1 MIQSLLIA
9 NRGEIACRI
18 IRTARAMGIRTV
30 AVYSDADA
38 KALHV
43 RQADEA
49 VHIGPSPARESYLV
63 GEKIIAAAKA
73 TGAEAIHPGY
83 GFLSENAEFAQAV
96 IDAGLI
102 WVGPRPASITAM
114 GLKDAAKKLMA
125 AAGVPVTPGYM
136 GENQDPAF
144 LAAEADKIGYP
155 VLIKAVAG
163 GGGKGMRKVDAAADF
178 ADALTSC
185 QREAASSFGNAHV
198 LIEKYIQRPRHI
210 EVQVFGDTHGNIVH
224 LFERDCSLQ
233 RRHQKVIEEAP
244 APGMDEATREALCAA
259 AVKAA
264 QAVDY
269 VGAGTI
275 EFIADASEGLRADR
289 IWFMEMNTRLQVE
302 HPVTEEITGVDLV
315 EWQLRVASGEP
326 LPLKQEELSINGWAM
341 EARLYAED
349 PAKGFLPSIGKL
361 AHLHIPTRRPV
372 LDTGLGFPSGLAAES
387 PAPHQVRGDVRVDTG
402 VEVGGEV
409 SPFYDPM
416 IAKIIVSATSRTEAC
431 KAMADACTGVEV
443 APVRC
448 NANFVSRCAGHP
460 DFVAGDVS
468 TGFID
473 ERLDELVDSTV
484 SPAAI
489 MAAASWRLEEF
500 IDADYSRAPDAVWH
514 NAPSRLFGFRLNSGR
529 FSANLP
535 VSFDGQVHV
544 IEASSIP
551 DQSKSWEWE
560 LRLNGDPFE
569 ADGELPTTYGDMPG
583 GDGSIYVFD
592 KGRCVEF
599 DFGARHDGTGH
610 HASDGA
616 ILSPMP
622 GRIIAVMV
630 SAGEAVTKGQ
640 KLLTLEA
647 MKMEH
652 TLIAPFD
659 GVVAEL
665 NAAAGAQ
672 VQVEALL
679 ARIVDPDA

>member
-1 MIQSLLIA
+1 MIVSLLIA

-63 GEKIIAAAKA
+63 GEKIIAAALA

-83 GFLSENAEFAQAV
+83 GFLSENAEFAQSV

-102 WVGPRPASITAM
+102 WVGPAPASITAM
-114 GLKDAAKKLMA
+114 GLKDAAKTLMA

-136 GENQDPAF
+136 GADQSPDL
-144 LAAEADKIGYP
+144 LASEAEKIGYP

-163 GGGKGMRKVDAAADF
+163 GGGKGMRKVDAVEDF
-178 ADALTSC
+178 ADALASC
-185 QREAASSFGNAHV
+185 QREATASFGNAHV

-244 APGMDEATREALCAA
+244 APGMDEATREQLCAA

-264 QAVDY
+264 KAVDY

-326 LPLKQEELSINGWAM
+326 LPLSQDQLSINGWAM
-341 EARLYAED
+341 EARLYAEN
-349 PAKGFLPSIGKL
+349 PATGFLPSIGPL
-361 AHLHIPTRRPV
+361 DHL
-372 LDTGLGFPSGLAAES
+372 GLPDEL
-387 PAPHQVRGDVRVDTG
+387 RVDTG
-402 VEVGGEV
+402 VEQGGEV

-416 IAKIIVSATSRTEAC
+416 IAKLIASGDTR
-431 KAMADACTGVEV
+431 ADAIAALLDGIDGTEV
-443 APVRC
+443 WPVKT
-448 NANFVSRCAGHP
+448 NAGFLGRLLGLQEFA
-460 DFVAGDVS
+460 AGDVD
-468 TGFID
+468 TGLIAREVD
-473 ERLDELVDSTV
+473 ALVTPPEPDSDELEEV
-484 SPAAI
+484 AARLCASAGYGPI
-489 MAAASWRLEEF
+489 SAALGFR
-500 IDADYSRAPDAVWH
+500 I
-514 NAPSRLFGFRLNSGR
+514 NAPPRAEARILDDTGTIHIVPFGE
-529 FSANLP
+529 
-535 VSFDGQVHV
+535 V
-544 IEASSIP
+544 
-551 DQSKSWEWE
+551 
-560 LRLNGDPFE
+560 E
-569 ADGELPTTYGDMPG
+569 ADTPNADVLAFTEGFARRYVLAEPRGSGLGAV
-583 GDGSIYVFD
+583 GDGS
-592 KGRCVEF
+592 
-599 DFGARHDGTGH
+599 
-610 HASDGA
+610 

-622 GRIIAVMV
+622 GRIIAVEV
-630 SAGEAVTKGQ
+630 TAGQVVTKGQ

-652 TLIAPFD
+652 SLTAPFD

-665 NAAAGAQ
+665 HAKTGAQ
-672 VQVEALL
+672 VQVDALL
-679 ARIVDPDA
+679 VRIEAETD

>member
-1 MIQSLLIA
+1 MIASLLIA

-49 VHIGPSPARESYLV
+49 VHIGAPPPRESYLV
-63 GEKIIAAAKA
+63 SAKIIAAAKA

-83 GFLSENAEFAQAV
+83 GFLSENAEFAQSV
-96 IDAGLI
+96 IDAGLV
-102 WVGPRPASITAM
+102 WVGPAPASITAM

-125 AAGVPVTPGYM
+125 AAGVPVTPGYL
-136 GENQDPAF
+136 GEDQDPAT
-144 LAAEADKIGYP
+144 LAKEAAKIGYP

-163 GGGKGMRKVDAAADF
+163 GGGKGMRLVEQAADF

-244 APGMDEATREALCAA
+244 APGMDAATREDLCCAA
-259 AVKAA
+259 IRAAKAVN
-264 QAVDY
+264 Y

-315 EWQLRVASGEP
+315 EWQLRVASGEA
-326 LPLKQEELSINGWAM
+326 LPKRQDELSINGWAM

-349 PAKGFLPSIGKL
+349 PAKGFLPSVGKL
-361 AHLHIPTRRPV
+361 DLFE
-372 LDTGLGFPSGLAAES
+372 LGDAEGG
-387 PAPHQVRGDVRVDTG
+387 RIETG
-402 VEVGGEV
+402 VYEGAEV

-416 IAKIIVSATSRTEAC
+416 IAKIIALGKDRNAAREILHELVSQT
-431 KAMADACTGVEV
+431 VV
-443 APVRC
+443 WPVRT
-448 NANFVSRCAGHP
+448 NASFLAKALEHP
-460 DFVAGDVS
+460 DFVAGDVD
-468 TGFID
+468 TGLIGRDD
-473 ERLDELVDSTV
+473 EAMAASPLPSVEGLTLAAMELV
-484 SPAAI
+484 PAH
-489 MAAASWRLEEF
+489 
-500 IDADYSRAPDAVWH
+500 DVQ
-514 NAPSRLFGFRLNSGR
+514 GFRLNADR
-529 FSANLP
+529 KRSAWFAL
-535 VSFDGQVHV
+535 DGKATEVRLDQYGVEEPQTSVHLS
-544 IEASSIP
+544 E
-551 DQSKSWEWE
+551 QGQTWE
-560 LRLNGDPFE
+560 LTPWRV
-569 ADGELPTTYGDMPG
+569 G
-583 GDGSIYVFD
+583 GDLVAVG
-592 KGRCVEF
+592 
-599 DFGARHDGTGH
+599 DGT
-610 HASDGA
+610 

-622 GRIIAVMV
+622 GKIIAVEV
-630 SAGEAVTKGQ
+630 AAGDTVTKGQ

-652 TLIAPFD
+652 TLTAPFD

-665 NAAAGAQ
+665 NAIPGAQ

-679 ARIVDPDA
+679 ARIEAVGE

>member
-1 MIQSLLIA
+1 MIISLLIA

-18 IRTARAMGIRTV
+18 IRTAREMGIRTV

-43 RQADEA
+43 READEA
-49 VHIGPSPARESYLV
+49 VHIGPSPARESYLI

-96 IDAGLI
+96 ADAGLV
-102 WVGPRPASITAM
+102 WVGPKPSSITAM

-125 AAGVPVTPGYM
+125 DAGVAVTPGYM
-136 GENQDPAF
+136 GVNQDPAH
-144 LAAEADKIGYP
+144 LAEQAAQIGYP

-178 ADALTSC
+178 ADALASC
-185 QREAASSFGNAHV
+185 QREAAASFGNDHV
-198 LIEKYIQRPRHI
+198 LIEKYILTPRHI
-210 EVQVFGDTHGNIVH
+210 EVQVFGDTHGNVVH

-244 APGMDEATREALCAA
+244 APGMDEATRAELCAA
-259 AVKAA
+259 AVRAA
-264 QAVDY
+264 KAVDY

-326 LPLKQEELSINGWAM
+326 IPLSQDELAINGWAM

-349 PAKGFLPSIGKL
+349 PAKGFLPSIGTL
-361 AHLHIPTRRPV
+361 ELFQLPEHLGRI
-372 LDTGLGFPSGLAAES
+372 
-387 PAPHQVRGDVRVDTG
+387 DTG
-402 VEVGGEV
+402 VYEGAEV

-416 IAKIIVSATSRTEAC
+416 IAKVIAYGEDREEAREMLSEMLEDSAIW
-431 KAMADACTGVEV
+431 
-443 APVRC
+443 PVKT
-448 NANFVSRCAGHP
+448 NSAFLIAALDHP
-460 DFVAGDVS
+460 DFVAGTVD
-468 TGFID
+468 TGLIGRD
-473 ERLDELVDSTV
+473 GDSMTAEPMP
-484 SPAAI
+484 SEQALTNAA
-489 MAAASWRLEEF
+489 MAMVPRSLQA
-500 IDADYSRAPDAVWH
+500 
-514 NAPSRLFGFRLNSGR
+514 GFRLNAPDVRTAPFLLDGKRVDVTLHGPGAEEPAPAMLVAESGAVWQLTPWR
-529 FSANLP
+529 AA
-535 VSFDGQVHV
+535 G
-544 IEASSIP
+544 
-551 DQSKSWEWE
+551 
-560 LRLNGDPFE
+560 
-569 ADGELPTTYGDMPG
+569 
-583 GDGSIYVFD
+583 
-592 KGRCVEF
+592 
-599 DFGARHDGTGH
+599 GTGGG
-610 HASDGA
+610 ASDGA

-622 GRIIAVMV
+622 GKIIAVDV
-630 SAGEAVTKGQ
+630 VAGDKVTKGQ

-652 TLIAPFD
+652 SLTAPFD

-665 NAAAGAQ
+665 NAIAGAQ

-679 ARIVDPDA
+679 AKIEAAE

>member
-49 VHIGPSPARESYLV
+49 VHIGASPARESYLV

-125 AAGVPVTPGYM
+125 EAGVPVTPGYM

-144 LAAEADKIGYP
+144 LGQQAAEIGYP

-163 GGGKGMRKVDAAADF
+163 GGGKGMRKVEAAGDF
-178 ADALTSC
+178 ADALASC
-185 QREAASSFGNAHV
+185 QREATSSFGNAHV

-244 APGMDEATREALCAA
+244 APGMDEATREQLCAA

-264 QAVDY
+264 TAVDY

-315 EWQLRVASGEP
+315 EWQLRVASGEA
-326 LPLKQEELSINGWAM
+326 LPKRQDELSINGWAM
-341 EARLYAED
+341 EARLYAEN
-349 PAKGFLPSIGKL
+349 PATGFLPSIGPL
-361 AHLHIPTRRPV
+361 DHLS
-372 LDTGLGFPSGLAAES
+372 FPEEL
-387 PAPHQVRGDVRVDTG
+387 RVDTG
-402 VEVGGEV
+402 VEEGGEV

-416 IAKIIVSATSRTEAC
+416 IAKLIATGDTRDDAIAALRDGVDGTE
-431 KAMADACTGVEV
+431 VW
-443 APVRC
+443 PVKT
-448 NANFVSRCAGHP
+448 NAGFLGRLLDLSEFA
-460 DFVAGDVS
+460 AGDVD
-468 TGFID
+468 TGLIAREVD
-473 ERLDELVDSTV
+473 ALVTPPEPDSEEL
-484 SPAAI
+484 AE
-489 MAAASWRLEEF
+489 AAALLCASPGDGPFSAAL
-500 IDADYSRAPDAVWH
+500 
-514 NAPSRLFGFRLNSGR
+514 GFRLNAPPRAEARILDDSG
-529 FSANLP
+529 ATLV
-535 VSFDGQVHV
+535 VSFDEVQ
-544 IEASSIP
+544 
-551 DQSKSWEWE
+551 
-560 LRLNGDPFE
+560 
-569 ADGELPTTYGDMPG
+569 ADAPTAEVFAFAEGFARRYTLAEPR
-583 GDGSIYVFD
+583 GSGV
-592 KGRCVEF
+592 
-599 DFGARHDGTGH
+599 GAV
-610 HASDGA
+610 SDGA

-622 GRIIAVMV
+622 GRIIAVEV
-630 SAGEAVTKGQ
+630 TVGQAVTKGQ
-640 KLLTLEA
+640 KLVTLEA

-652 TLIAPFD
+652 SLTAPFD
-659 GVVAEL
+659 GTVAEL
-665 NAAAGAQ
+665 NATPGAQ

-679 ARIVDPDA
+679 VRIEQNPV

>member
-1 MIQSLLIA
+1 MIESLLIA

-49 VHIGPSPARESYLV
+49 VHIGASPARESYLV
-63 GEKIIAAAKA
+63 GEKIIAAALA
-73 TGAEAIHPGY
+73 TKAEAIHPGY

-96 IDAGLI
+96 IDAGLV

-125 AAGVPVTPGYM
+125 EAGVPVTPGYM

-144 LAAEADKIGYP
+144 LSERAAEIGYP

-163 GGGKGMRKVDAAADF
+163 GGGKGMRKVDDVGDF
-178 ADALTSC
+178 ADALVSC
-185 QREAASSFGNAHV
+185 QREAIASFGNAHV

-244 APGMDEATREALCAA
+244 APGMDAATREQLCAA

-264 QAVDY
+264 KAVDY

-315 EWQLRVASGEP
+315 EWQLRVASGEA
-326 LPLKQEELSINGWAM
+326 LPLRQDQLAINGWAM

-349 PAKGFLPSIGKL
+349 PSTGFLPSIGRL
-361 AHLHIPTRRPV
+361 EHLNLP
-372 LDTGLGFPSGLAAES
+372 DTL
-387 PAPHQVRGDVRVDTG
+387 RVDTG
-402 VEVGGEV
+402 VEEGGEV

-416 IAKIIVSATSRTEAC
+416 IAKLIATGATRDE
-431 KAMADACTGVEV
+431 AMANLEDGIDDTEVWPVKTNAGFLGHLLQHADFISGDVDTGLIGRDVDFLVAAPEADSNELADVAALLAANPGEGPWNSALGFRANASGNATARIRDDAGIVHVVALAEV
-443 APVRC
+443 ADKEPARDVLAFTGGFAR
-448 NANFVSRCAGHP
+448 RYTLDRHEGGH
-460 DFVAGDVS
+460 
-468 TGFID
+468 
-473 ERLDELVDSTV
+473 
-484 SPAAI
+484 
-489 MAAASWRLEEF
+489 
-500 IDADYSRAPDAVWH
+500 
-514 NAPSRLFGFRLNSGR
+514 
-529 FSANLP
+529 
-535 VSFDGQVHV
+535 Q
-544 IEASSIP
+544 
-551 DQSKSWEWE
+551 
-560 LRLNGDPFE
+560 
-569 ADGELPTTYGDMPG
+569 
-583 GDGSIYVFD
+583 
-592 KGRCVEF
+592 
-599 DFGARHDGTGH
+599 GA
-610 HASDGA
+610 ASDGS

-622 GRIIAVMV
+622 GRIIAVEV
-630 SAGEAVTKGQ
+630 AAGDTVTKGQ

-652 TLIAPFD
+652 SLTAPFD

-665 NAAAGAQ
+665 NATAGAQ

-679 ARIVDPDA
+679 VRIEASDA